1 MHRALLNDVA
11 SLDHLLDV
19 VGNVR
24 SEIAAAQGQFA
35 DRHLGIADVEK
46 HHALHVVDVVDAEP
60 VELELDDFEEM
71 PVKSLDQR
79 NRLKITVRH
88 VDLGLAVLRYRAFNS
103 SSLKFEPKTVL

>member
-1 MHRALLNDVA
+1 MHRALLNDIA

-35 DRHLGIADVEK
+35 ERHLGIADVEK

-60 VELELDDFEEM
+60 VEFELDDFEEM
-71 PVKSLDQR
+71 SVKPLDQR
-79 NRLKITVRH
+79 DHLKIAARH
-88 VDLGLAVLRYRAFNS
+88 ISLGWLRYDAQFNS
-103 SSLKFEPKTVL
+103 SWR